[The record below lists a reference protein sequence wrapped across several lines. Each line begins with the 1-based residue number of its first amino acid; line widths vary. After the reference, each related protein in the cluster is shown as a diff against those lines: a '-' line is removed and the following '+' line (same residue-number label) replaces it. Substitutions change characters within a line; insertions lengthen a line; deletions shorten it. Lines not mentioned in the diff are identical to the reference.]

1 MLHYYARLFYN
12 KTIISPELDND
23 IITVYYIQD
32 DLPPFDVSIL
42 SINENNGIVK
52 VFNCAYRAKQ
62 YCSCLSSSLLKRHS
76 CAIWDK
82 KN

>member
-1 MLHYYARLFYN
+1 MLHYYTRLFYN
-12 KTIISPELDND
+12 NTIISPELDND

-42 SINENNGIVK
+42 SINENNGIAK

-62 YCSCLSSSLLKRHS
+62 YLAVCHLALLKRHS
-76 CAIWDK
+76 RAIWDK